1 MSSPFRGRA
10 MIINN
15 RFFSS
20 RRDRA
25 GSEVDYKNLQ
35 RLFRTLR
42 FEMVKPEKSLT
53 DLTAQVVSSFN
64 LNF

>member
-35 RLFRTLR
+35 SLFTDLE
-42 FEMVKPEKSLT
+42 FEMVKGEPDLT
-53 DLTAQVVSSFN
+53 DLTAQVV
-64 LNF
+64 